1 MRWRCIIDFLL
12 SDEHDI
18 VWNNGPLTKEFT
30 TQPFTQTVSQR
41 LKIRLLTFKGE
52 WFMDTNYGPP
62 YWQEILSMKVNKS
75 RVDRIFQ
82 QQILLEP
89 GVKEIV
95 SFSST
100 LVNRQY
106 SLNFRVKVFSG
117 EVTAPILI
125 SPVI

>member
-1 MRWRCIIDFLL
+1 LDILL
-12 SDEHDI
+12 DEVTHDV

-30 TQPFTQTVSQR
+30 TQPYTQTVSQR
-41 LKIRLLTFKGE
+41 LKIRLLNFKGE
-52 WFMDTNYGPP
+52 WFMDLNYGPP
-62 YWQEILSMKVNKS
+62 YWQEILAMKVSKS

-82 QQILLEP
+82 QQILLEN
-89 GVKEIV
+89 GVREIV

-100 LVNRQY
+100 LINRQY
-106 SLNFRVKVFSG
+106 SLKFQVKVVSG

>member
-1 MRWRCIIDFLL
+1 MDILL
-12 SDEHDI
+12 DEVSHDV

-30 TQPFTQTVSQR
+30 TQPLTQTVSQR
-41 LKIRLLTFKGE
+41 LKIRLLSFKNE
-52 WFMDTNYGPP
+52 WFLDTNYGVP
-62 YWQEILSMKVNKS
+62 WFQEILGLKPSKA
-75 RVDRIFQ
+75 RVDKILQ

-106 SLNFRVKVFSG
+106 SLNFRVKVISG

>member
-1 MRWRCIIDFLL
+1 MDILL
-12 SDEHDI
+12 DEVTHDV

-30 TQPFTQTVSQR
+30 TQPYTQTVAQR
-41 LKIRLLTFKGE
+41 LKIRLLTFRSE
-52 WFMDTNYGPP
+52 WFMDLNYGPP

>member
-1 MRWRCIIDFLL
+1 LDILL
-12 SDEHDI
+12 DEVSHDV
-18 VWNNGPLTKEFT
+18 VWNNGPLTAEFT
-30 TQPFTQTVSQR
+30 TQPYTQTVSQR

-62 YWQEILSMKVNKS
+62 YWQEILGMKASKS

-106 SLNFRVKVFSG
+106 SLNFRVKVISG